1 MSMLEW
7 ARKEIELRK
16 TFEGQGLKEGEFDY
30 GGSCCD
36 SALKAFESLMED
48 GHSGASIHITKAI
61 LNRLIDGKPIMP
73 IEDAS
78 DIWNEVSYDKETKTT
93 MFQNKR
99 MSSLFKYVD
108 ENGVNKY
115 TDVNRYYAYT
125 TSNPQFSYSSGLIN
139 RIIDEM
145 FPIEMPYMPADKSI
159 AVATKEYLTDKK
171 NGSYDTV
178 AVLHATLP
186 DGTVATINR
195 YFKEG
200 NRREW
205 VEIDKN
211 EYNVRVMMDSVLKGK
226 LKV

>member
-36 SALKAFESLMED
+36 SALKAFESLMAD
-48 GHSGASIHITKAI
+48 GHSGTSIHITKAI
-61 LNRLIDGKPIMP
+61 LNRLIDGKPLMP
-73 IEDAS
+73 IEDTS

-99 MSSLFKYVD
+99 MSGLFKDVD

-125 TSNPQFSYSSGLIN
+125 TSDPQFSYSSGLIN

-145 FPIEMPYMPADKSI
+145 FPIEMPYMPADKPI

-200 NRREW
+200 IRGEW

>member
-36 SALKAFESLMED
+36 SALKAYESLMAD
-48 GHSGASIHITKAI
+48 DHSGTSIHITKAI

-73 IEDAS
+73 IEDTS

-93 MFQNKR
+93 IFQNKR
-99 MSSLFKYVD
+99 MSGLFKYVD
-108 ENGVNKY
+108 ENEVNKY
-115 TDVNRYYAYT
+115 SDINRYYTYDVF
-125 TSNPQFSYSSGLIN
+125 NPTFTYSSSLIN

-145 FPIEMPYMPADKSI
+145 FPIKMPYTPADKPI
-159 AVATKEYLTDKK
+159 VVVTKDYLTDTK
-171 NGSYDTV
+171 NGAYDTIM
-178 AVLHATLP
+178 VLYATLP

-200 NRREW
+200 TRGEW
-205 VEIDKN
+205 VEIDKD

>member
-16 TFEGQGLKEGEFDY
+16 TFERQGLKEGEFDY

-36 SALKAFESLMED
+36 SALKAFASLMED

-73 IEDAS
+73 IEDTS

-99 MSSLFKYVD
+99 MSGLFKYVD
-108 ENGVNKY
+108 EDK
-115 TDVNRYYAYT
+115 TNRYRDVSRCYT
-125 TSNPQFSYSSGLIN
+125 YNILNPTFTYSSSLVN

-145 FPIEMPYMPADKSI
+145 FPIELPYMPADKPI
-159 AVATKEYLTDKK
+159 AVAKKEYLTDKK
-171 NGSYDTV
+171 NGSYDTI

-200 NRREW
+200 TRGEW

>member
-1 MSMLEW
+1 MSMLDW

-48 GHSGASIHITKAI
+48 GHSGVSIHITKAI

-115 TDVNRYYAYT
+115 SDVNRYYAYDVL
-125 TSNPQFSYSSGLIN
+125 NPRFTYSSGLIK

-145 FPIEMPYMPADKSI
+145 FPVEMPYMPADKQI
-159 AVATKEYLTDKK
+159 AVAKKEYLTDKK
-171 NGSYDTV
+171 NGSYDTI

-186 DGTVATINR
+186 DGTVVTINR
-195 YFKEG
+195 YFKES
-200 NRREW
+200 NRGEW

>member
-36 SALKAFESLMED
+36 SALKAFESLMAD
-48 GHSGASIHITKAI
+48 GHSGASIHITKAV
-61 LNRLIDGKPIMP
+61 LNRLIDGKPLMP

-78 DIWNEVSYDKETKTT
+78 DIWNEVSYNKETKTT

-99 MSSLFKYVD
+99 MSGLFKYVD

-115 TDVNRYYAYT
+115 SDVNRCYAYDVL
-125 TSNPQFSYSSGLIN
+125 NPQFTYSSGLIN

-145 FPIEMPYMPADKSI
+145 FPIKMPYMPADKPI
-159 AVATKEYLTDKK
+159 AVAKKEYLTDKK
-171 NGSYDTV
+171 NGTYDTI

-195 YFKEG
+195 YFKEETRG
-200 NRREW
+200 QW

>member
-36 SALKAFESLMED
+36 SALKAFESLMAD
-48 GHSGASIHITKAI
+48 GHSGASIHITKAV
-61 LNRLIDGKPIMP
+61 LNRLIDGKPLMP
-73 IEDAS
+73 IEDTI
-78 DIWNEVSYDKETKTT
+78 DIWNEVSYNKETKTT

-99 MSSLFKYVD
+99 MSGLFKYVD

-115 TDVNRYYAYT
+115 SDVNRCYAYDVL
-125 TSNPQFSYSSGLIN
+125 NPQFTYSSGLIN

-145 FPIEMPYMPADKSI
+145 FPIELPYMPADKSI
-159 AVATKEYLTDKK
+159 VVATKEHLTDEK

-186 DGTVATINR
+186 EGTVATINR

-200 NRREW
+200 NKREW

>member
-1 MSMLEW
+1 MSMMEW

-36 SALKAFESLMED
+36 SALKAFESLMADE
-48 GHSGASIHITKAI
+48 HSGASIYITKAI
-61 LNRLIDGKPIMP
+61 LNRLIDGKPLMP
-73 IEDAS
+73 IEDTI

-99 MSSLFKYVD
+99 MSGLFKYVD
-108 ENGVNKY
+108 ENGLNKY
-115 TDVNRYYAYT
+115 SDVNRYYSYDVF
-125 TSNPQFSYSSGLIN
+125 NPTFTYSSSLVN

-145 FPIEMPYMPADKSI
+145 FPIEMPYMPADKPI
-159 AVATKEYLTDKK
+159 VVAEKDYLTDKK
-171 NGSYDTV
+171 NGTYDTV

-200 NRREW
+200 TRGEW